1 MHKDIKRCSKF
12 LSFVLR
18 HNPEQIQLKIDQ
30 QGWVNVSDLL
40 SRMQFSKNG
49 ISQSLLEEIV
59 RADDKQRFSFS
70 DDGKRIRANQ
80 GHSRYVDLGLK
91 GEKPPKILYHGTAK
105 KNIDVIFKQ
114 GVKKMKRQYVHLSE
128 KVETAR
134 SVGIRYGESVI
145 LEISSNIMYEE
156 GFKFYC
162 SKNRVWLTEE
172 VPAKYLKR
180 QLIS

>member
-40 SRMQFSKNG
+40 SRMQFSKKG
-49 ISQSLLEEIV
+49 ISQSLLEETV
-59 RADDKQRFSFS
+59 RRDDKQRFSFS

-80 GHSRYVDLGLK
+80 GHSRSVDLGLEEK
-91 GEKPPKILYHGTAK
+91 KPPPILYHGTAK
-105 KNIDVIFKQ
+105 KNIDAIFKQ
-114 GVKKMKRQYVHLSE
+114 GVNKMKRQYVHLSE

-134 SVGIRYGESVI
+134 SVGIRYGEPVI

-172 VPAKYLKR
+172 VPPKYLKAY
-180 QLIS
+180 SPN